1 MCGVCRPGSGQLGI
15 AEAAV
20 AITGFR
26 ALLQGG
32 ADCWGQQAPGTEG
45 QRVVLGPRGDRQQ
58 TYSQGLVL
66 PFESVLVIQELLQPT
81 LEFALEDGGQF
92 LEHLL
97 QGRHLLFKIRQ
108 LPFKPAAGGGT
119 GSFGARCRGG
129 RAGDRDG
136 TLGIA
141 TAIPTAI
148 ATATGCCHGFAL
160 F

>member
-1 MCGVCRPGSGQLGI
+1 MCGVCRPGSGRLGI
-15 AEAAV
+15 AEAAA

-26 ALLQGG
+26 TLLQGG
-32 ADCWGQQAPGTEG
+32 AHCWRQQAPGTEG
-45 QRVVLGPRGDRQQ
+45 QRVVLGPRRDRQQ
-58 TYSQGLVL
+58 MFSQGMVL
-66 PFESVLVIQELLQPT
+66 PLEAVLVIQELLQPT

-97 QGRHLLFKIRQ
+97 QGRHLPFNIRQ
-108 LPFKPAAGGGT
+108 LPFKPAGGG
-119 GSFGARCRGG
+119 GQGWFGAPRRGG

-141 TAIPTAI
+141 TA
-148 ATATGCCHGFAL
+148 TGCCHGFAL

>member
-1 MCGVCRPGSGQLGI
+1 MCGVCRPGSGRLGI
-15 AEAAV
+15 AEAAA

-32 ADCWGQQAPGTEG
+32 ADCWGQQAPGTKG
-45 QRVVLGPRGDRQQ
+45 QRLVLGPRGDRQQ

-66 PFESVLVIQELLQPT
+66 PFEAVLVIQELLQPT
-81 LEFALEDGGQF
+81 QEFALEDGGQF

-97 QGRHLLFKIRQ
+97 QGRNLPFKIRQ
-108 LPFKPAAGGGT
+108 LPFKPAGGG
-119 GSFGARCRGG
+119 GQGWFGAPRRGG

-141 TAIPTAI
+141 TA
-148 ATATGCCHGFAL
+148 TGCCHGFAL
-160 F
+160 P